1 MASDPN
7 SPLTAVADA
16 SATGLT
22 GTTNAIPTYPIREVA
37 RLTGINPVT
46 LRAWQR
52 RYGLLKPARTEKGHR
67 LYSEADL
74 DTLRHILHWLEQ
86 GVSIGQVKSLLN
98 TPSPEASGSN
108 WEQAQSQLLECA
120 MDLNLGRLEAELLEL
135 ASLYPA
141 ELVLRKVVEPWLLAL
156 AQLHRPDAQL
166 IEQSARALLMRLLQ
180 QMLTIKSGPV
190 IAVARVGQVR
200 AQHALLTQFELQ
212 GLECRSL
219 DLGVLDPQT
228 LPLAEGR
235 LKFDALVV
243 VLGAGLSQSWFLE
256 ANSVL
261 PERCFFV
268 GELGTIYQQ
277 QGWLNRPFSVCV
289 SDIKREYDAS
299 FSLV

>member
-1 MASDPN
+1 MASEAN
-7 SPLTAVADA
+7 S
-16 SATGLT
+16 
-22 GTTNAIPTYPIREVA
+22 IPTYPIRDVA

-67 LYSEADL
+67 LYSED
-74 DTLRHILHWLEQ
+74 DVSIIRHILHWLEQ
-86 GVSIGQVKSLLN
+86 GVSIGQVKGLLE
-98 TPSPEASGSN
+98 TPTPEVSGSN
-108 WEQAQSQLLECA
+108 WQQAQAQLLDSA
-120 MDLNLGRLEAELLEL
+120 MALNLGRLEAEVLEL

-141 ELVLRKVVEPWLLAL
+141 ELVLRKVIEPWLLAL

-180 QMLTIKSGPV
+180 QMLTIKSGPML
-190 IAVARVGQVR
+190 AVARVGQVR
-200 AQHALLTQFELQ
+200 TQHALLTQFELQ

-228 LPLAEGR
+228 LPLAVGR
-235 LKFDALVV
+235 LKFDALVI

-256 ANSVL
+256 ADAVL
-261 PERCFFV
+261 PERCFYV
-268 GELGTIYQQ
+268 GELGTLYQQ
-277 QGWLNRPFSVCV
+277 QGWLNRPFSVYV
-289 SDIKREYDAS
+289 SDLKREHDAS

>member
-1 MASDPN
+1 MASE
-7 SPLTAVADA
+7 A
-16 SATGLT
+16 
-22 GTTNAIPTYPIREVA
+22 NAIPTYPIRDVA

-67 LYSEADL
+67 LYSED
-74 DTLRHILHWLEQ
+74 DISTIRYILHWLEQ
-86 GVSIGQVKSLLN
+86 GVSIGQVKSLLD
-98 TPSPEASGSN
+98 TPTPEVSGSN
-108 WEQAQSQLLECA
+108 WQQAQAQLLDSA
-120 MDLNLGRLEAELLEL
+120 MALNLGRLEAEVLEL

-141 ELVLRKVVEPWLLAL
+141 ELVLRKVIEPWLLAL

-190 IAVARVGQVR
+190 LAVARVGQVL

-219 DLGVLDPQT
+219 DLGVLDPHT
-228 LPLAEGR
+228 LPLAVGR
-235 LKFDALVV
+235 LKFDALVI
-243 VLGAGLSQSWFLE
+243 VLGAGLSQSWFLD
-256 ANSVL
+256 ADAVL
-261 PERCFFV
+261 PERCFYV
-268 GELGTIYQQ
+268 GELGTLYQQ

-289 SDIKREYDAS
+289 SDIKREHDAS

>member
-1 MASDPN
+1 MASEPHSIMNVAPN
-7 SPLTAVADA
+7 S
-16 SATGLT
+16 
-22 GTTNAIPTYPIREVA
+22 IPTYPIRDVA

-67 LYSEADL
+67 LYSED
-74 DTLRHILHWLEQ
+74 DVSTIRHILHWLEQ
-86 GVSIGQVKSLLN
+86 GVSIGQVKGLLN

-108 WEQAQSQLLECA
+108 WQQAQAQLLDSSLA
-120 MDLNLGRLEAELLEL
+120 LNLGRLEAELLEL

-141 ELVLRKVVEPWLLAL
+141 ELVLRKVIEPWLMAL

-166 IEQSARALLMRLLQ
+166 IEQSARALLMRLLH

-190 IAVARVGQVR
+190 MAVARVGQVR
-200 AQHALLTQFELQ
+200 EQHALLAQFELQ

-219 DLGVLDPQT
+219 DLGVLDPHT
-228 LPLAEGR
+228 LPLAVGR
-235 LKFDALVV
+235 LKFDALVI
-243 VLGAGLSQSWFLE
+243 VLGAGLSHSWFLD
-256 ANSVL
+256 AHTLL
-261 PERCFFV
+261 PEHCFYV
-268 GELGTIYQQ
+268 GELGTLYQQ

-289 SDIKREYDAS
+289 SDLKREHDAS